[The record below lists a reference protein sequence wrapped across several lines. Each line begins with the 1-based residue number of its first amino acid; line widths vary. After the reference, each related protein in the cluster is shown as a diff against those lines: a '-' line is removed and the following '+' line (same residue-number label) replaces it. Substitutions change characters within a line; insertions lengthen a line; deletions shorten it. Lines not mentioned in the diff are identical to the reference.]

1 MWSDTEKKI
10 FEIGSAQISK
20 KISRFVANSVEYRYE
35 FEANADYDKLYTSAT
50 FITQGESLKIRKLNI
65 TEKVIER

>member
-50 FITQGESLKIRKLNI
+50 FIT
-65 TEKVIER
+65 